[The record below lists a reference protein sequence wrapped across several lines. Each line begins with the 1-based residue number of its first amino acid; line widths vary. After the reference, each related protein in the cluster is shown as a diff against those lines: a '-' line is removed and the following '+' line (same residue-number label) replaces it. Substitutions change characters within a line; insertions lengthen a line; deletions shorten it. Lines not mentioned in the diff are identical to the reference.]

1 MAQNRRTFLTVAAA
15 GLVSPALARAQPSD
29 LVLRPEDFG
38 ARGDGATND
47 ARAFGA
53 LSAEV
58 NRRGGGTIW
67 LGAGR
72 TYIVGGHRPAA
83 NEMGWGPAPV
93 LALRNL
99 AAPLRILGNGA
110 TLRCQARLRFGT
122 FDPRTD
128 RPVRRPLPNFRRS
141 ELASPYWGMIWIREC
156 RAPIEVRDIELDGN
170 LERLRIGGPYGD
182 TGWQVPATG
191 LLLEG
196 NLADEA
202 VDNIYSHHH
211 GQDGAMFVGDP
222 RRSGRTRVS
231 RLVSRYNG
239 RQGLSITGGRGFD
252 LVDCEFSRSGR
263 SAISSAPAAGVDIEA
278 EDQPIRDISFT
289 RCKFVDNAAVGMI
302 ADSGNSES
310 ARFADCL
317 FVGTSAWSA
326 WPKKP
331 LFSFERCTFVGSLV
345 HAFSDRDPSRATR
358 FVECRFTDDP
368 KLSPTGKVY
377 LGGGPIANLAE
388 SENVLFD
395 RCRFELIAD
404 GVLPWSWRA
413 TYRDCVM
420 SQRSAQTAM
429 TKGKYLGTTTI
440 SAPVDLYGSM
450 IVGTVIVNGK
460 TMPRGPVGGDI
471 KPW

>member
-1 MAQNRRTFLTVAAA
+1 MLHDRRTFLTVAAA
-15 GLVSPALARAQPSD
+15 GLVSPVVARAQRTGPI
-29 LVLRPEDFG
+29 LRPEDFG

-47 ARAFGA
+47 TRAFAA
-53 LSAEV
+53 LTGEV

-67 LGAGR
+67 LSADR
-72 TYIVGGHRPAA
+72 TYIVGGHARG
-83 NEMGWGPAPV
+83 NDMGWGPVPI

-110 TLRCQARLRFGT
+110 KLRCQPGLRFGT

-128 RPVRRPLPNFRRS
+128 KPVHRALPNFRRS
-141 ELASPYWGMIWIREC
+141 ELASPYWGMVWIRDC
-156 RAPIEVRDIELDGN
+156 RAPVEVRDVELDGS

-182 TGWQVPATG
+182 AGWQVPATG

-196 NLADEA
+196 NLADEI
-202 VDNIYSHHH
+202 VDNVYTHHH
-211 GQDGAMFVGDP
+211 GQDGAMIIGDP
-222 RRSGRTRVS
+222 RRPGRTTVS

-239 RQGLSITGGRGFD
+239 RQGLSVTGGRGMDFG
-252 LVDCEFSRSGR
+252 DCEFSHSGR
-263 SAISSAPAAGVDIEA
+263 SVISSAPASGVDIEA
-278 EDQPIRDISFT
+278 EGQPIRDISFT
-289 RCKFVDNAAVGMI
+289 RCKFVDNAAVGMV
-302 ADSGNSES
+302 ADTGDSEGV
-310 ARFADCL
+310 RFADCL
-317 FVGTSAWSA
+317 FVGTTSWSA

-331 LFSFERCTFVGSLV
+331 RFSFERCTFVGSVV
-345 HAFSDRDPSRATR
+345 HPFADRDPARATR

-368 KLSPTGKVY
+368 GLSPSAKVY

-395 RCRFELIAD
+395 RCRFDLVAE

-420 SQRSAQTAM
+420 SQRSTQTAM

-440 SAPVDLYGSM
+440 RAPVDLYGSM
-450 IVGTVIVNGK
+450 ILGTVIVNGK
-460 TMPRGPVGGDI
+460 TMPRGPVGADI
-471 KPW
+471 GPW